1 MKNYTVKK
9 YEPKDFNLWNT
20 FLSKAKN
27 ATFLFHRD
35 FMEYHADRFQDYS
48 LLVFEGK
55 KLVGLLPANVTENV
69 VHSHQGLT
77 YGGLVLSK
85 NAKLYD
91 TIDVFKFILKFLFE
105 NNITHLK
112 LKELP
117 SIYCS
122 TFSDEINYL
131 MHICESKFTMK
142 HNLLV
147 IPLKKEFAI
156 SKSRRQCIN
165 RGKAN
170 NLIIK
175 EEANF
180 DVFWN
185 QLLIPNLKEK
195 FNAVPVHTA
204 AEIRLLQNR
213 FPDNIR
219 HFNVYSDNELVCGT
233 TVFITDTVVK
243 PQYISGNE
251 KNNELGSLDFLYDYL
266 IHEVAKDKEYFDFGP
281 THENEGRNIVASI
294 NFWKESFGSKSI
306 VQDFYEVETKNYP
319 FLENVFI

>member
-1 MKNYTVKK
+1 MKNYSIKK
-9 YEPKDFNLWNT
+9 YETKDFSLWNA

-55 KLVGLLPANVTENV
+55 KLVALLPANKTENV

-91 TIDVFKFILKFLFE
+91 TIDVFKTVLKFLSE
-105 NNITHLK
+105 NDITHLK

-117 SIYCS
+117 AIYCT

-131 MHICESKFTMK
+131 MHICQSELTMK

-147 IPLKKEFAI
+147 IPLKKEFTIA
-156 SKSRRQCIN
+156 KSRRQCIK

-170 NLIIK
+170 NLFIK
-175 EEANF
+175 EETNF
-180 DVFWN
+180 AIFWN

-204 AEIRLLQNR
+204 EEIALLQSR

-219 HFNVYSDNELVCGT
+219 HFNVYHNKELVCGT

-266 IHEVAKDKEYFDFGP
+266 IHEVGKEKDFFDLGP
-281 THENEGRNIVASI
+281 SHENQGKNIVASI
-294 NFWKESFGSKSI
+294 DFWKESFGATSV
-306 VQDFYEVETKNYP
+306 VQNFYEVETKNH
-319 FLENVFI
+319 LLLDNVFI

>member
-9 YEPKDFNLWNT
+9 YEPKDFNLWNA

-35 FMEYHADRFQDYS
+35 FTEYHADRFQDYS

-55 KLVGLLPANVTENV
+55 KVVALLPANRTDNV

-91 TIDVFKFILKFLFE
+91 TIYVFKTLLQFLSE
-105 NNITHLK
+105 NNISHLK
-112 LKELP
+112 LKEVP
-117 SIYCS
+117 SIYCA
-122 TFSDEINYL
+122 TFSDEIKYL
-131 MHICESKFTMK
+131 MHICKSQMTMK

-147 IPLKKEFAI
+147 IPLKKEFTIA
-156 SKSRRQCIN
+156 KSRRQCIK

-175 EEANF
+175 EETNF
-180 DVFWN
+180 DVFWK

-195 FNAVPVHTA
+195 FNAAPVHTV
-204 AEIRLLQNR
+204 AEITLLQSK

-219 HFNVYSDNELVCGT
+219 HFNVYSNEELVCGT
-233 TVFITDTVVK
+233 TVFITNSVVK

-266 IHEVAKDKEYFDFGP
+266 IHEVAKEKDFFDLGP
-281 THENEGRNIVASI
+281 SHENQGKNIVASI
-294 NFWKESFGSKSI
+294 DFWKESFGATS
-306 VQDFYEVETKNYP
+306 VEQNFYEVKTKNYP
-319 FLENVFI
+319 LLGNVFI